1 MAQGDFGVEVPTEGS
16 DEFASLGIQFNEMAR
31 QLERRLEEL
40 EIERKRLRAA
50 IQRVG
55 QSFGKTLE
63 RGALLEIAVQTAV
76 DGVGA
81 YAGRAALRTESHG
94 RFEEIAGRGRRQ
106 PLPRRHRRGRGGGAR
121 RRDDRRDGARRR
133 PRALAPAARAGQRPD
148 PRHALG
154 RPRRREVHRRRA
166 RAVRL
171 SRRPG
176 GRLDRERRPARHRQA
191 PGGHRRAD
199 RALQPPPLPGGHRQR
214 GRANQARR
222 RRGWA

>member
-40 EIERKRLRAA
+40 QIERKRLRAA

-81 YAGRAALRTESHG
+81 NAGRARCAPRATGAS
-94 RFEEIAGRGRRQ
+94 RRLPARATS
-106 PLPRRHRRGRGGGAR
+106 PLPRRHRRGRGGGVGGRETVEAEFGDAPRSRTRCAR
-121 RRDDRRDGARRR
+121 RTTTGSSACSRS
-133 PRALAPAARAGQRPD
+133 PAWTRS
-148 PRHALG
+148 
-154 RPRRREVHRRRA
+154 
-166 RAVRL
+166 
-171 SRRPG
+171 SRR
-176 GRLDRERRPARHRQA
+176 
-191 PGGHRRAD
+191 
-199 RALQPPPLPGGHRQR
+199 
-214 GRANQARR
+214 
-222 RRGWA
+222 